1 MALSDNERY
10 TMKLKAL
17 KMLYQDNYSQTEIAQ
32 ALNISRV
39 TLNKLIEEA
48 KKDGMVRV
56 DIIDIRDTGKNFS
69 VEIELYK
76 RFNLKNVVI
85 TDCTG
90 LDEDQTNMRIAR
102 NAADIFDRYISNN
115 MSIGVT
121 WGRTMKTMGT
131 MISERQ
137 NLKNIVINSM
147 VGGVSNVTT
156 AIQSPT
162 VAQAFANK
170 LHGELY
176 VVTAPFICSSA
187 KLCAEIKKE
196 TQVHSVLESAK
207 TNDINIVGI
216 GASPEKGQKTLNVLP
231 FNEEEIKEI
240 YEAGAVGD
248 IGGNFYDI
256 NGKPCKANINNRI
269 VTISL
274 EDLREHQ
281 MVIGVGGGKGK
292 EKAVYGALKGGLIN
306 VLVTDLQT
314 AKKVLELADKES
326 NK

>member
-137 NLKNIVINSM
+137 NLKNIVIYSM
-147 VGGVSNVTT
+147 VGGVSNVTVTHATVVTPITIRSCCHASSCGQNSFSETATTNET
-156 AIQSPT
+156 AI
-162 VAQAFANK
+162 
-170 LHGELY
+170 
-176 VVTAPFICSSA
+176 
-187 KLCAEIKKE
+187 
-196 TQVHSVLESAK
+196 
-207 TNDINIVGI
+207 
-216 GASPEKGQKTLNVLP
+216 
-231 FNEEEIKEI
+231 
-240 YEAGAVGD
+240 AV
-248 IGGNFYDI
+248 
-256 NGKPCKANINNRI
+256 
-269 VTISL
+269 ISL
-274 EDLREHQ
+274 H
-281 MVIGVGGGKGK
+281 
-292 EKAVYGALKGGLIN
+292 ALIRIQN
-306 VLVTDLQT
+306 HRRR
-314 AKKVLELADKES
+314 
-326 NK
+326 

>member
-1 MALSDNERY
+1 MALSDSERY

-17 KMLYQDNYSQTEIAQ
+17 KMLYQDNYSQTEIAK

-48 KKDGMVRV
+48 KKDGMLRIDVV
-56 DIIDIRDTGKNFS
+56 DIRESGKNFS
-69 VEIELYK
+69 TEIELYR

-90 LDEDQTNMRIAR
+90 LDEEKTNTRIAR
-102 NAADIFDRYISNN
+102 NAADIFDRYINN
-115 MSIGVT
+115 DMSIGVT
-121 WGRTMKTMGT
+121 WGRTIKIMGT

-137 NLKNIVINSM
+137 SLRNITVYSM
-147 VGGVSNVTT
+147 VGGVSNVST

-176 VVTAPFICSSA
+176 IVTAPFLCSTA
-187 KLCAEIKKE
+187 KLCSELKKE
-196 TQVHSVLESAK
+196 EQVSKVLNSVK

-216 GASPEKGQKTLNVLP
+216 GSSPEKNQKTLNVLP
-231 FNEEEIKEI
+231 LGENEIKEV

-256 NGKPCKANINNRI
+256 NGNPCKANLNSRI
-269 VTISL
+269 VTIRL
-274 EDLREHQ
+274 EDLKNHH

-292 EKAVYGALKGGLIN
+292 EKSVLGALRGGFIDI
-306 VLVTDLQT
+306 LVTDLET
-314 AKKVLELADKES
+314 AERVLELADKT
-326 NK
+326 